1 MPVVGP
7 NTFLDIGQSVTGIRL
22 DPYLSCNFVI
32 EIEGLLVGGFAE
44 CSGLQVESETFE
56 YREGG
61 VNDYVHRFVGP
72 TKHPPL
78 MLKRGVSLIDGLW
91 GWHQDVVAGNI
102 TRRNGTIYLLDRQKL
117 ANGNVVPVRWWNFLT
132 GVPVKWT
139 GPDLQA
145 TASAVAFETVEI
157 AHRGL
162 IRPRLTSLSK
172 DLAPELSMLQRSLDA
187 SFF

>member
-1 MPVVGP
+1 MPVIGP

-32 EIEGLLVGGFAE
+32 EIEGLLVGGFSE

-61 VNDYVHRFVGP
+61 VNDYVHRFVGA

-78 MLKRGVSLIDGLW
+78 LLKRGLSVIDGLW
-91 GWHQDVVAGNI
+91 SWHQDVVAGNI

-117 ANGNVVPVRWWNFLT
+117 ANGNVVPVRWWNFLN
-132 GVPVKWT
+132 GIPVKWT

-145 TASAVAFETVEI
+145 SASAVAFETVEI
-157 AHRGL
+157 VHRGL
-162 IRPRLTSLSK
+162 TRPRLSTLSK
-172 DLAPELSMLQRSLDA
+172 DLAPEWSMLQRSFDA

>member
-1 MPVVGP
+1 MPVIGASNVLG
-7 NTFLDIGQSVTGIRL
+7 IGQSVTGLRD

-32 EIEGLLVGGFAE
+32 EIEGLLLGGFSE

-78 MLKRGVSLIDGLW
+78 VLKRGLSLIDGLW

-102 TRRNGTIYLLDRQKL
+102 TRRNGTIYLLSRPKL
-117 ANGNVVPVRWWNFLT
+117 ANGAVVPVRWWNFHAA
-132 GVPVKWT
+132 VPVKWT

-145 TASAVAFETVEI
+145 SASAIAFETVEI

-162 IRPRLTSLSK
+162 SRPRLTTLSK
-172 DLAPELSMLQRSLDA
+172 DLASEWSVLQHSLDA
-187 SFF
+187 PFF